1 MTAIGHDSLQLGAQ
15 PADRG
20 GQVENVAGQ
29 PVEGKMAAE
38 PRDGAVAAGQ
48 SCCCADD
55 AVVVESWSRMSS
67 TLLLLL
73 VSRSSSPVYS

>member
-38 PRDGAVAAGQ
+38 PRDGAVVAG
-48 SCCCADD
+48 
-55 AVVVESWSRMSS
+55 
-67 TLLLLL
+67 
-73 VSRSSSPVYS
+73 